1 MHLHCVAISC
11 CFRKFLFQLNC
22 AVQLI
27 TWLAASQ
34 FFPSVKHCARGGLTQ
49 GEQKSLHYCLSG
61 AEKKSVSSDSGSS
74 ESDCNNKLCGIRLP
88 PAFTANCLHSNEKR
102 PRLSRILDD
111 LPRARWRRDNRRR
124 WLKVGPRRRPR
135 MDFFFSPILC
145 FPSAAAAAPLVL
157 LTPLQ
162 YRAAAKTDWGK
173 SALDSQM

>member
-1 MHLHCVAISC
+1 MLSLMHLHCVAISC

-34 FFPSVKHCARGGLTQ
+34 FFLLFFFIKHCTSGGLTQ
-49 GEQKSLHYCLSG
+49 GKQKSLHYCLSG

-111 LPRARWRRDNRRR
+111 LQRARRRRDNGRR

-135 MDFFFSPILC
+135 MDFFFLESSA
-145 FPSAAAAAPLVL
+145 FPAP
-157 LTPLQ
+157 PPP
-162 YRAAAKTDWGK
+162 RR
-173 SALDSQM
+173 SCS